1 MKGIREDLLSVA
13 AVLAVALG
21 FALAIPRELID
32 FSASRDVARRPSE
45 SAASIVF
52 LDSSAVTRAM
62 RATRILSRHEGEG
75 TVAEDLLTAELPGRE
90 AEPMMP
96 KVSRLR
102 SEQPSVIEGG
112 IPPFLPSR
120 RAAAPVRIPAGKDV
134 GSLPFSRDEL
144 LKLN

>member
-13 AVLAVALG
+13 AVLAVALV
-21 FALAIPRELID
+21 FTLAIPREVIG
-32 FSASRDVARRPSE
+32 FFVRRDVGSPS
-45 SAASIVF
+45 SSVASIVF
-52 LDSSAVTRAM
+52 LDSAAVTRAM
-62 RATRILSRHEGEG
+62 RATRILSRHEGDG
-75 TVAEDLLTAELPGRE
+75 TVVADLLAADLPGQD

-96 KVSRLR
+96 RASRF
-102 SEQPSVIEGG
+102 SPEQPTVIEGG

-120 RAAAPVRIPAGKDV
+120 RAAAPVRIPVGKDV

>member
-1 MKGIREDLLSVA
+1 MKGLREDILSVA

-21 FALAIPRELID
+21 FASAIPRELIG
-32 FSASRDVARRPSE
+32 FSVSRDIDRPSS

-52 LDSSAVTRAM
+52 LDSAAVTRAM
-62 RATRILSRHEGEG
+62 RATRILSRHEGG
-75 TVAEDLLTAELPGRE
+75 GSVAADLLAAELPGQD

-96 KVSRLR
+96 RASRF
-102 SEQPSVIEGG
+102 SPEQPTVVESG

-120 RAAAPVRIPAGKDV
+120 RAAAPTRILAGKDV

-144 LKLN
+144 LRLN

>member
-13 AVLAVALG
+13 AVLAVVLG
-21 FALAIPRELID
+21 FALAIPRELIG
-32 FSASRDVARRPSE
+32 FSPGRDAVRPPS

-62 RATRILSRHEGEG
+62 RATRILSRHEGDG
-75 TVAEDLLTAELPGRE
+75 TVVADLLSAELPGPD

-96 KVSRLR
+96 RASRF
-102 SEQPSVIEGG
+102 SPKQPTVIEGG

-120 RAAAPVRIPAGKDV
+120 RAAAPARIPVGKDV
-134 GSLPFSRDEL
+134 GGLPFSRDEL

>member
-1 MKGIREDLLSVA
+1 MKGLREDILSVA

-21 FALAIPRELID
+21 FVSAIPRELIG
-32 FSASRDVARRPSE
+32 FSAGKDIGRPPST
-45 SAASIVF
+45 AASIVF
-52 LDSSAVTRAM
+52 LDSAAVARVM
-62 RATRILSRHEGEG
+62 RTTRILSRHEGDG
-75 TVAEDLLTAELPGRE
+75 AVVADLLAAELPE
-90 AEPMMP
+90 LVTEPMMP
-96 KVSRLR
+96 RAPRFHLGRPMV
-102 SEQPSVIEGG
+102 VEGG